1 MNHRFP
7 VSVSVLTVLIAVM
20 WLATMPAAGQAPSVA
35 PGAAAAQGTPSGAP
49 SAATRTTGTS
59 AKAYKA
65 PRTPDGQPDLQGIW
79 TNTTYTPLE
88 RPKNVTKEFFTKEE
102 AVDIIKHAAAD
113 EAEQTEPGTIPDV
126 HYDFTQFGLDRSQ
139 GAMALNLRTSLIVD
153 PPDGRIPPMTA
164 EGLKRTAERAEARK
178 RMGGATDAAQNQ
190 PLSVRCII
198 MDRAGPP
205 MLAGAYNNNYQILQT
220 PGYVMILVEMIHDVR
235 IIPLDGRP
243 HLPQNVRQWMGSYV
257 GHWEG
262 ETLVVETTNF
272 TDKTRFQGSSENM
285 RLIERFTRVAEDTIR
300 YEFTVDDPSTW
311 ARSWSA
317 EVPMKKTIGPLFEH
331 ACHEGNYGLYN
342 TLAGARVE
350 DKRAAEEAAKKASK

>member
-1 MNHRFP
+1 MNHRFL
-7 VSVSVLTVLIAVM
+7 VSVSVLTVLIAVVL
-20 WLATMPAAGQAPSVA
+20 LATMPVAGQAPS
-35 PGAAAAQGTPSGAP
+35 AAA
-49 SAATRTTGTS
+49 RTNGTS
-59 AKAYKA
+59 AKAYVA
-65 PRTPDGQPDLQGIW
+65 PRTPDGQPDLQGFW

-88 RPKNVTKEFFTKEE
+88 RPKNVAKEFYTKEE
-102 AVDIIKHAAAD
+102 AAENAKRAA
-113 EAEQTEPGTIPDV
+113 EVEGEQTEPGTIPDV

-139 GAMALNLRTSLIVD
+139 GGMALNLRTSLIVD
-153 PPDGRIPPMTA
+153 PADGRIPPMTA
-164 EGLKRTAERAEARK
+164 EGQKRVADRAAARK
-178 RMGGATDAAQNQ
+178 ARGGQFDAVQNE

-205 MLAGAYNNNYQILQT
+205 MLAGAYNNNYQIVQA

-243 HLPQNVRQWMGSYV
+243 HLPQNVRQWTGSYL

-262 ETLVVETTNF
+262 ETLVVESTNF

-285 RLIERFTRVAEDTIR
+285 RLIERFTRVAQDTIR
-300 YEFTVDDPSTW
+300 YEFTVDDPATW
-311 ARSWSA
+311 TRPWSA
-317 EVPMKKTIGPLFEH
+317 EVPMKSTIGPLFEH

-350 DKRAAEEAAKKASK
+350 EKRAAEEATKKTSK